1 MSCQLKHA
9 ATTVIVREK
18 STSLSEPVSIEFSIK
33 FTKDTL
39 KSWFKNTT
47 KSNFLELNDI
57 EKQLFVNENPTIPS
71 RTICCI
77 CGFLLDIESAS
88 GHEVNKKTWYNFVVE
103 KEHLFIRNI
112 YSKEELGEMK
122 DISDISDYHEKFK
135 IFIKIVM
142 LLGKKFGNY
151 RMEEK
156 HLLEEFFH
164 YDLDDKF
171 SHFGKLRDAIDE
183 FKVVRKFGKCNYIDK
198 IIGFVD
204 VNIMN
209 FEKTGEVNPLIFSA
223 ICIDNAKGLIYKKQ
237 TYITLA

>member
-1 MSCQLKHA
+1 MSFQLKDA

-57 EKQLFVNENPTIPS
+57 EKQLFVNENPIIPS
-71 RTICCI
+71 RTICCN

-88 GHEVNKKTWYNFVVE
+88 GQ
-103 KEHLFIRNI
+103 
-112 YSKEELGEMK
+112 
-122 DISDISDYHEKFK
+122 
-135 IFIKIVM
+135 
-142 LLGKKFGNY
+142 
-151 RMEEK
+151 
-156 HLLEEFFH
+156 EFFH

-183 FKVVRKFGKCNYIDK
+183 FKVERKFGKCNYIDK

-209 FEKTGEVNPLIFSA
+209 FGKTGEVNSSIFSA
-223 ICIDNAKGLIYKKQ
+223 ICIDNAKGLIYKK
-237 TYITLA
+237 TNIHHSRIMDEIVGYSHSFCKLKV

>member
-1 MSCQLKHA
+1 MK
-9 ATTVIVREK
+9 
-18 STSLSEPVSIEFSIK
+18 SIK
-33 FTKDTL
+33 KLGITSWL
-39 KSWFKNTT
+39 K
-47 KSNFLELNDI
+47 
-57 EKQLFVNENPTIPS
+57 
-71 RTICCI
+71 
-77 CGFLLDIESAS
+77 
-88 GHEVNKKTWYNFVVE
+88 KK
-103 KEHLFIRNI
+103 HLFIRNI
-112 YSKEELGEMK
+112 YSKEELGEME

-142 LLGKKFGNY
+142 LLGKKLDNY

-156 HLLEEFFH
+156 HLLQEFFH

-209 FEKTGEVNPLIFSA
+209 FGKTGEVNSSIFSA
-223 ICIDNAKGLIYKKQ
+223 ICIDNAKGLIYKK
-237 TYITLA
+237 TNIHHSRIMGEIVGYSHSFCKLKV